1 MVKVMNKTQTKN
13 LLFTLIPLIVL
24 IIAGFSLV
32 TTGIITLETP
42 NINTNQID
50 VTLII
55 NYGNKNI
62 NTYTVT
68 LTNPT
73 VFNVLDQA
81 STDYDFTLRAEYD
94 EQYRSNYIYSINSIE
109 EGNNL
114 YWQYYLNGNYGV
126 FGADIQTV
134 KDNDIIEWKFEEPQ
148 I

>member
-1 MVKVMNKTQTKN
+1 MNKTQTKN
-13 LLFTLIPLIVL
+13 ILVILIPLIVL
-24 IIAGFSLV
+24 IVAGFSLV
-32 TTGIITLETP
+32 STGIITLEAP
-42 NINTNQID
+42 KINSNPID

-55 NYGNKNI
+55 NYGNDNI
-62 NTYTVT
+62 NMYDVT

-73 VFNVLDQA
+73 VFNVLTQA
-81 STDYDFTLRAEYD
+81 SNDYDFTFKAEYD
-94 EQYRSNYIYSINSIE
+94 EQYQSNYNYSINSVE

-114 YWQYYLNGNYGV
+114 YWQYYLNGNYGI

>member
-1 MVKVMNKTQTKN
+1 MNKTQTKN
-13 LLFTLIPLIVL
+13 ILLLLIPLIVL
-24 IIAGFSLV
+24 IVGGFSLV
-32 TTGIITLETP
+32 STGIITFEAP
-42 NINTNQID
+42 KINSNPID

-55 NYGNKNI
+55 NYGNDNI
-62 NTYTVT
+62 NMYDVT

-73 VFNVLDQA
+73 VFNVLTKA
-81 STDYDFTLRAEYD
+81 SNDYDFTFKAEYYK
-94 EQYRSNYIYSINSIE
+94 QYQSNYIYSINSVE

-114 YWQYYLNGNYGV
+114 YWQYYLNGNYGI

>member
-1 MVKVMNKTQTKN
+1 MNRTQAKN
-13 LLFTLIPLIVL
+13 LLFILIPLIIL

-55 NYGNKNI
+55 NYDNENI
-62 NTYTVT
+62 NKYIVT

-73 VFNVLDQA
+73 VFNVLSQA
-81 STDYDFTLRAEYD
+81 STDYNFTLRAKYD
-94 EQYRSNYIYSINSIE
+94 EQYRSNYIYSINSVE
-109 EGNNL
+109 EDNNL

-134 KDNDIIEWKFEEPQ
+134 KDNDIIEWKYEESQ

>member
-1 MVKVMNKTQTKN
+1 MNKTQTKN
-13 LLFTLIPLIVL
+13 LLVILIPLIVL

-32 TTGIITLETP
+32 TTGIITLEAP
-42 NINTNQID
+42 NINTDQID
-50 VTLII
+50 ATLII
-55 NYGNKNI
+55 NYGNENI
-62 NTYTVT
+62 NTYIVT

-81 STDYDFTLRAEYD
+81 STDYDFTFRAEYD

-114 YWQYYLNGNYGV
+114 YWQYYLNGNYGI

-134 KDNDIIEWKFEEPQ
+134 KDND
-148 I
+148 